1 MMASSELEAAD
12 GTLACPA
19 ISVYKG
25 ELLNSHGR
33 TLTDESYV
41 MHGILSGT
49 WYFKKM
55 KEQLNLVNNVPDP
68 RAQGASETPFFK

>member
-1 MMASSELEAAD
+1 
-12 GTLACPA
+12 
-19 ISVYKG
+19 
-25 ELLNSHGR
+25 
-33 TLTDESYV
+33 

-68 RAQGASETPFFK
+68 LREM